1 MAALLAWVHYQIA
14 MRFDA
19 GDGIPLVALGGER
32 NVGLALQMTAGLLS
46 AVMICRAAWR
56 EVAKPSDE
64 SDMTEGLGAAFGRA
78 VGTSLL
84 MLALVAAFVFMA
96 FFCTMFAGIKVAEA
110 LSMPHEAA
118 AVLAFAFAAAVVA
131 IILVSVSRWMLAVP
145 LSAVFKM
152 AGAGATDE
160 SSALLRGRRWR
171 SLLFLVVSGLVSCN
185 FAAPLR
191 CIGLCDVL
199 NIAHPFTEWPA
210 SGKLAWGALI
220 SATGTLADIAVLFGF
235 VALVVYARRLKEPL
249 AADAR
254 PPRRLAVLLV
264 ATGLVLAVAVPTL
277 AFMRSPGGFLYLD
290 EARVFRIENMSEDE
304 APSMNDIGWHLRG
317 NCGARWF
324 EKRSFLDLFSRDRII
339 WVERP
344 FCRHCGKPIGTSRAA
359 QQQPAQRSTA
369 YQQPVQAQP
378 TVRIQQPQPQPQLQ
392 VQRQVQPQQT
402 QQQNWQQTAQ
412 QAAKTAQSAM
422 RLING
427 VMTATASSAPGEM
440 VIGQFGSD
448 IFGMAT
454 AAAQNVARTAATG
467 AANAAMGAARNTVHS
482 SSNSAYRQQQ
492 EQMRQQQPLQ
502 NNQQYPPQNGQYPR
516 R

>member
-1 MAALLAWVHYQIA
+1 MKTLVDILAESLVVYRRAMGKTWLKLCAVLLPGNALLAWIHYQVA

-32 NVGLALQMTAGLLS
+32 NVGLALQMTAGLLA

-96 FFCTMFAGIKVAEA
+96 FFCTMFVGIKGAEA
-110 LSMPHEAA
+110 LSMPHGA
-118 AVLAFAFAAAVVA
+118 AVVLGLAFAVAVVV
-131 IILVSVSRWMLAVP
+131 IILASLSRWMLAVP

-152 AGAGATDE
+152 AGAWATDE

-185 FAAPLR
+185 FVAPLR

-210 SGKLAWGALI
+210 FGKLAWGALVCV
-220 SATGTLADIAVLFGF
+220 TGTLADIAALYGF
-235 VALVVYARRLKEPL
+235 VALVVYARRLKEPID
-249 AADAR
+249 ADAR

-264 ATGLVLAVAVPTL
+264 ATGLALAVAVPML

-304 APSMNDIGWHLRG
+304 APSMSDVSWHLQS
-317 NCGARWF
+317 NCGAAWF
-324 EKRSFLDLFSRDRII
+324 EKRGFLDLFSRDRII

-344 FCRHCGKPIGTSRAA
+344 FCRHCGEEYSEYTECDSHGCDMFVRRASRVKNSGVSIRTMVFRDIRPRDSRR
-359 QQQPAQRSTA
+359 PATPEERE
-369 YQQPVQAQP
+369 
-378 TVRIQQPQPQPQLQ
+378 RIMKR
-392 VQRQVQPQQT
+392 VEKNRRV
-402 QQQNWQQTAQ
+402 
-412 QAAKTAQSAM
+412 KT
-422 RLING
+422 
-427 VMTATASSAPGEM
+427 T
-440 VIGQFGSD
+440 
-448 IFGMAT
+448 
-454 AAAQNVARTAATG
+454 
-467 AANAAMGAARNTVHS
+467 
-482 SSNSAYRQQQ
+482 
-492 EQMRQQQPLQ
+492 
-502 NNQQYPPQNGQYPR
+502 
-516 R
+516 

>member
-1 MAALLAWVHYQIA
+1 MMKTLIDILAESLVVYRRAVGKSWRQLFAVLLPGNALLAWVHHQIA

-19 GDGIPLVALGGER
+19 GDGIPLIALGGER
-32 NVGLALQMTAGLLS
+32 NICLALQMTVGLLA
-46 AVMICRAAWR
+46 AVIICRSAWR

-78 VGTSLL
+78 VCTSLL

-96 FFCTMFAGIKVAEA
+96 FFCTMFAGIKAAEA
-110 LSMPHEAA
+110 LSMPHETA

-210 SGKLAWGALI
+210 FGKLAWGALI

-249 AADAR
+249 AVDAR
-254 PPRRLAVLLV
+254 LPRRLAVLLV
-264 ATGLVLAVAVPTL
+264 AAGLALAVAVPTL
-277 AFMRSPGGFLYLD
+277 AFMRSPGGFENVD
-290 EARVFRIENMSEDE
+290 EARVFRMANMSEDE

-339 WVERP
+339 WDERP
-344 FCRHCGKPIGTSRAA
+344 YCRHCGEEYSEYTECDSHGCDVFVRRASTVENSGVSIRTIVFRDIRPRDS
-359 QQQPAQRSTA
+359 QRPATPEERE
-369 YQQPVQAQP
+369 
-378 TVRIQQPQPQPQLQ
+378 RIMKR
-392 VQRQVQPQQT
+392 VEKDCR
-402 QQQNWQQTAQ
+402 
-412 QAAKTAQSAM
+412 
-422 RLING
+422 
-427 VMTATASSAPGEM
+427 
-440 VIGQFGSD
+440 
-448 IFGMAT
+448 
-454 AAAQNVARTAATG
+454 
-467 AANAAMGAARNTVHS
+467 
-482 SSNSAYRQQQ
+482 
-492 EQMRQQQPLQ
+492 
-502 NNQQYPPQNGQYPR
+502 
-516 R
+516 